1 MFFKMNGGLY
11 KRLLALDHG
20 AWVIS
25 YDEPGAPQYITDAF
39 LEICEKAEMPEAY
52 RIALEQAKH
61 LTEAEMKRLALIE
74 PLLEDS
80 LFIIDGKSRLA
91 MAKKIAEENG
101 TTSKRILRMY
111 YKYLARLVLLEKGK
125 QNKERN
131 EDEANFSWAIRKFYF
146 SAKKMSLRDTYDH
159 MLASRYMTPE
169 GRLMETTPSWYSFEH
184 YYYRHG
190 YNKSIKCMVS
200 RGGLSNYQRNE
211 RPLFGSTMRWKDKAG
226 AFQMDATEADIYL
239 VSRFD
244 RSMVVGCPNIYMA
257 VDTATQLIA
266 GIHIGLDAGE
276 SAVMACLANAA
287 SDKVKFCKRYEIEIA
302 PEQWPNTGLPG
313 EIITRT
319 RGRSLSPPGWG
330 SCVPH
335 TAWSARRC
343 RHSVRTRRAWWR
355 KPLMCCSKSTSHCCA
370 ARVLLRGD
378 AQERWAVDY
387 RAQAVLN
394 LTEFTRFSAKESA
407 T

>member
-20 AWVIS
+20 AWAIS

-111 YKYLARLVLLEKGK
+111 YRYLARLVLLEKGK

-131 EDEANFSWAIRKFYF
+131 EDEANFSWAIRKFYS
-146 SAKKMSLRDTYDH
+146 SAKKMSFRDTYDH

-244 RSMVVGCPNIYMA
+244 CSMVVGCPNIYMA

-287 SDKVKFCKRYEIEIA
+287 SDKVKFCKRYGIEIA

-313 EIITRT
+313 EIITDQGKEFITSRVGELCT
-319 RGRSLSPPGWG
+319 TYGMEREALPPFRPDEKSL
-330 SCVPH
+330 VEK
-335 TAWSARRC
+335 TFDVLQQRY
-343 RHSVRTRRAWWR
+343 
-355 KPLMCCSKSTSHCCA
+355 KPL
-370 ARVLLRGD
+370 LRGKGVIEGD
-378 AQERWAVDY
+378 AQERWVVDY

-394 LTEFTRFSAKESA
+394 LTEFTRLSAKESA